1 MVAKMNSYRFFISDF
16 KQLKREPM
24 MLILFVAPILIT
36 IIMRILYVFLVPFIE
51 SYTTFKIAL
60 YDSYILSMVLFFT
73 PMMLGVVMGFMM
85 LDDKDAKIVE
95 LMSITPLGK
104 SGYLK
109 NRLSFILIPSIIYTF
124 INYYIMGI
132 YIINFATLAYVAII
146 LSLFAIVVGLI
157 FTSLASDKIKGLTY
171 AKGLNLLIIFA
182 FSDLLKGDFIKYL
195 SLLFPTYWISKI
207 IAIPTNQS
215 SYIYTLVIVVIWML
229 IFVNMYNRNLRKN
242 LN

>member
-1 MVAKMNSYRFFISDF
+1 MNRFRFVISDF
-16 KQLKREPM
+16 KQLIREPM
-24 MLILFVAPILIT
+24 MLILFLAPVLIAGV
-36 IIMRILYVFLVPFIE
+36 MRLLYVFLIPFIE
-51 SYTTFKIAL
+51 RFISFEIAL
-60 YDSYILSMVLFFT
+60 YDSYILSMMLLFT

-124 INYYIMGI
+124 INYLIMHI
-132 YIINFATLAYVAII
+132 YIIDFMTLTYISVIS
-146 LSLFAIVVGLI
+146 SLLAIVIGLVFSSI
-157 FTSLASDKIKGLTY
+157 ATDKIKGLTY

-182 FSDLLKGDFIKYL
+182 FGDLFKGNAIKYL
-195 SLLFPTYWISKI
+195 SSAFPTYWVSKI
-207 IAIPTNQS
+207 IAMPNDPK
-215 SYIYTLVIVVIWML
+215 SYIYALITVVIWLL
-229 IFVNMYNRNLRKN
+229 IFVNMYNRNLRNN

>member
-1 MVAKMNSYRFFISDF
+1 MNRLRFVISDF
-16 KQLKREPM
+16 KQLIREPM
-24 MLILFVAPILIT
+24 MLILFLAPILIAVV
-36 IIMRILYVFLVPFIE
+36 MRLLYVFLIPFIE
-51 SYTTFKIAL
+51 RFISFEIAL
-60 YDSYILSMVLFFT
+60 YDSYILSMVLLFS

-124 INYYIMGI
+124 INYLIMQI
-132 YIINFATLAYVAII
+132 YIIDFATLAYISV
-146 LSLFAIVVGLI
+146 LSSLLAIVIGLV
-157 FTSLASDKIKGLTY
+157 FSSVATDKIKGLTY

-182 FSDLLKGDFIKYL
+182 FGDLFKGNAIKYL
-195 SLLFPTYWISKI
+195 SSAFPTYWVSKI
-207 IAIPTNQS
+207 IAMPNNS
-215 SYIYTLVIVVIWML
+215 KSYAYALIIVIIWLL
-229 IFVNMYNRNLRKN
+229 IFINMYNRNLRNN